1 MSLSRLIY
9 KILFRSLYQSP
20 LRLQRAKTEK
30 EKALTSKAL
39 VEARATQLESFR
51 KNTAAFAFAYGVLVV
66 FIYCFIDLKFFPS
79 GLSTGDVL
87 FFLFAALGLGLLSL
101 ACTALGMSAFLL
113 ASFFESCMPKTGV
126 PTHRKLLRTLLWFFS
141 PVAPV
146 LVAAAVMWNPWS
158 GICAEIALVAF
169 FVAMCGMGVAVAPA
183 HGRSTGWSD
192 ALAHAVAYLVIA
204 PLVSYVLLLLG
215 QPGLL
220 TLGIFWLAGMVGALG
235 LELLDAELMTIPLD
249 PAARKQHA
257 TKLMVAKIFFAGSLL
272 PALVIPDLRLLVF
285 TGLGVRTADTAV
297 SLDKANL
304 ALLRSAAD
312 TAGIP
317 LSVCRGEDDQAT
329 VAPIDVLWHASG
341 TRSLVHFG
349 GKQGIDAELTTAGL
363 KLVRGKVER
372 CVEIKESLLFNSG
385 TADLIAGTEAVQ
397 AALGKELA
405 PLLKEIS
412 QNWQIKSVKVV
423 GHADPMPLPLNGND
437 ALAKKRAVIVKNL
450 LADNAEFS
458 KSTSH
463 ASEIEPV
470 SDASRHPIKQ
480 CDTKESAAY
489 QRSCNEVNRRVEI
502 RFRLE
507 RIPAKT

>member
-1 MSLSRLIY
+1 MSRARLIY
-9 KILFRSLYQSP
+9 RILFRSLYQSP

-39 VEARATQLESFR
+39 VEARASQLESFR
-51 KNTAAFAFAYGVLVV
+51 KNTAAFAFAYGLLVV
-66 FIYCFIDLKFFPS
+66 FIYCFFDLKFFPS

-113 ASFFESCMPKTGV
+113 ASFFESCMPKTGT
-126 PTHRKLLRTLLWFFS
+126 PPRYNWQRILLWFVS
-141 PVAPV
+141 PAAPV
-146 LVAAAVMWNPWS
+146 LVAAAANWGPWWW
-158 GICAEIALVAF
+158 GGAEIALIVL
-169 FVAMCGMGVAVAPA
+169 FVLVCGIGIAAAPA
-183 HGRSTGWSD
+183 HGRSTGPSD
-192 ALAHAVAYLVIA
+192 AVAHAFAYLIIA
-204 PLVSYVLLLLG
+204 PYVASVLLALG
-215 QPGLL
+215 QPGWL
-220 TLGIFWLAGMVGALG
+220 TLGILWVAGMAGALG
-235 LELLDAELMTIPLD
+235 LELLDAELLTIPVD
-249 PAARKQHA
+249 PARRKQHA
-257 TKLMVAKIFFAGSLL
+257 TKLMVAKIFFLISLL
-272 PALVIPDLRLLVF
+272 PALVVADLRLEVF
-285 TGLGVRTADTAV
+285 TRLGIRTGNTAV

-341 TRSLVHFG
+341 TRSLVHLG
-349 GKQGIDAELTTAGL
+349 TKEGIDVELVTGGV

-385 TADLIAGTEAVQ
+385 TADLIIGDKAVQ
-397 AALGKELA
+397 DALRKELA
-405 PLLKEIS
+405 PLLKEI
-412 QNWQIKSVKVV
+412 NEKWQIKSVKII

-437 ALAKKRAVIVKNL
+437 TLAKSRAGIVKDL
-450 LADNAEFS
+450 LAANPEFVAAT
-458 KSTSH
+458 KH
-463 ASEIEPV
+463 ASVIEAV